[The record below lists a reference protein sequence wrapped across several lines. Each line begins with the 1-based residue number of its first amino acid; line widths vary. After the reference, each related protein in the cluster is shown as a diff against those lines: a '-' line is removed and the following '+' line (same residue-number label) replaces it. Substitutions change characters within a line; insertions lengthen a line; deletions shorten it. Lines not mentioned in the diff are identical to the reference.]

1 VPWNCPEKHVL
12 QIVILLVALGP
23 GPIQQ
28 PAGRWPLDAVDR
40 QGPRQWAVDLLEPP
54 KETGPMRCQLPPGPG
69 RRPRI
74 KTAHVAPGQKGQRT
88 QGPGASSA
96 SPESRSPCPV
106 PPRGPRGGGGAA
118 AAASAAS
125 GPGQQGQRAPAPGAG
140 RGRGRDLGARR
151 SALGHWTNANA
162 VLLLLLLLLLL
173 LRTTTRNTR
182 HALVTSNKQQVTSGF
197 DRNYNGIW
205 VWCLVLFGGV
215 FSSFVFVWCWSLL
228 APSA

>member
-88 QGPGASSA
+88 QGPGASREQCEPGVPEPMPRA
-96 SPESRSPCPV
+96 PERAEAESREGAGGQRQRPV
-106 PPRGPRGGGGAA
+106 VRPAGQGSR
-118 AAASAAS
+118 AS
-125 GPGQQGQRAPAPGAG
+125 GRRRRAWAWARPG
-140 RGRGRDLGARR
+140 R
-151 SALGHWTNANA
+151 SALALALGAGPLDQRQRRA
-162 VLLLLLLLLLL
+162 
-173 LRTTTRNTR
+173 TTTYCNTR
-182 HALVTSNKQQVTSGF
+182 
-197 DRNYNGIW
+197 W
-205 VWCLVLFGGV
+205 
-215 FSSFVFVWCWSLL
+215 
-228 APSA
+228 